1 MLKPAEKRASS
12 QSKRGGSI
20 QQEPGEDK
28 MVIFLRWQ
36 TKSYIASRQKP
47 SHRIA

>member
-12 QSKRGGSI
+12 QSKRSSSI
-20 QQEPGEDK
+20 QQEPGEGK
-28 MVIFLRWQ
+28 MVMSLRWQ